1 MTFGRVAIL
10 IFMPYTEYIKKKSWV
25 KKMKLQIAVIDD
37 VQRDID
43 TVKDRKNTY
52 GQHGSLTADTYCTMV
67 YFSYNVVDNKT
78 YVRKCTAST
87 KSCHA
92 QNVRKTISYSPQ
104 LYGGNDNFKT

>member
-52 GQHGSLTADTYCTMV
+52 GQHGSLTADTSCTI
-67 YFSYNVVDNKT
+67 
-78 YVRKCTAST
+78 
-87 KSCHA
+87 
-92 QNVRKTISYSPQ
+92 TINN
-104 LYGGNDNFKT
+104 LTIKD

>member
-1 MTFGRVAIL
+1 M
-10 IFMPYTEYIKKKSWV
+10 